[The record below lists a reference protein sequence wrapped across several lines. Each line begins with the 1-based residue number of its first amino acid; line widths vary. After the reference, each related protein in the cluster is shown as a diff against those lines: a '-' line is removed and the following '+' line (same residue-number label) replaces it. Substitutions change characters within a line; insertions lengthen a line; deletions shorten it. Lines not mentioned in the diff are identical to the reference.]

1 MSVSIGRV
9 AYIATWDATSLTKGV
24 LSAQQMFREQKKIT
38 QAMQSPLEKYV
49 TGLGNLQKMSEKY
62 PDIARQRHVLE
73 QQLEMTYLKQAKAV
87 RVLTDE
93 ETRRLKALSTP
104 GGKGKTGPMRSAAE
118 LKAEGDREKA
128 ERDRQARDRGMATR
142 KMIEDID
149 KQATAGRKALQER
162 LAAFKKEKSV
172 EQQAERDRETM
183 RQKQMAA
190 GFKAAAFAK
199 RLEEER
205 IALQNKQ
212 MAAAYKAVAF
222 HKQLQDKEIK
232 DQRDAARKLV
242 KERYAGHKGQAD
254 LDKRRQKEEEENVR
268 RARKALEKRLEDR
281 KRYNIQMR
289 EKIRES
295 MKYHQEENAGFL
307 ASGGG
312 KAAGAGAGGS
322 AAVGA
327 LGGTLI
333 AKLGMRAGIAA
344 IPALAVNRMNAIN
357 NSEFSNMHRDL
368 ERTKAS
374 LTVFSGSLE
383 RSNKML
389 QEMRSL
395 SAETGV
401 SFAGFT
407 RGARTLLQFG
417 MNADRVLPM
426 MKQITIVTG
435 GNAERMESLSLAM
448 AQVNAAGKLMGQEL
462 IQSVNAGWTP
472 ANQIMKEM
480 NWNMGEFRRQME
492 LGNISSGMV
501 FNALQKDIEA
511 GGLYFGFLEE
521 LEGTSAR
528 THDRMMA
535 DWEQMSA
542 NIGESI
548 SPLTDKW
555 NEILSRMAT
564 DISGTV
570 SMLIPPKEDSRLRR
584 IEESFKNIRKE
595 GHLTHNQLQHMK
607 DAGFNP
613 AAVIMKEM
621 QWSAH
626 QFKEKL
632 DAGRVS
638 ALLVANALKETG
650 KYTEMLAKAEGITVE
665 QFNLRIEKQRKIKMA
680 ADQARIKMEEMEA
693 AREENR
699 QAGIFAMPQLQFD
712 VLSGAGAFA
721 DQDLERFNR
730 YVSLMDEAHRNKA
743 VIDFASHRNIDSI
756 LGMLDD
762 QLQIELK
769 QLDVMED
776 KAKAA
781 KKYDEIMENSR
792 KLNAELTEDPI
803 VARLAELEIARSL
816 GQMSQVTFDKAAA
829 DTVAGS
835 GGSGGTTLASNIQQ
849 NSQDA
854 YRFLVGSQDRTAKEQ
869 MKVSKDQKTLQ
880 EKMVKALE
888 RANEL
893 LDEIADGAIG
903 PA

>member
-73 QQLEMTYLKQAKAV
+73 QQLELTYLKQAKAV

-104 GGKGKTGPMRSAAE
+104 GGKAVGPDGE
-118 LKAEGDREKA
+118 V
-128 ERDRQARDRGMATR
+128 ARL
-142 KMIEDID
+142 
-149 KQATAGRKALQER
+149 RKAHNER
-162 LAAFKKEKSV
+162 V
-172 EQQAERDRETM
+172 
-183 RQKQMAA
+183 
-190 GFKAAAFAK
+190 
-199 RLEEER
+199 
-205 IALQNKQ
+205 ALQNKQ
-212 MAAAYKAVAF
+212 MAAAYKAVKF

-232 DQRDAARKLV
+232 DQRDAARKLI
-242 KERYAGHKGQAD
+242 KERYAGHKAAAD
-254 LDKRRQKEEEENVR
+254 LDKRRQKKEEDNVR
-268 RARKALEKRLEDR
+268 LARKALEKRLHDR

-289 EKIRES
+289 QEIRNS
-295 MKYHQEENAGFL
+295 VKYHQEENAGFL
-307 ASGGG
+307 ASGAAG
-312 KAAGAGAGGS
+312 KSSGAGAGG
-322 AAVGA
+322 AAAAGA
-327 LGGTLI
+327 LGGGLL
-333 AKLGMRAGIAA
+333 AKIGMRAGLAA
-344 IPALAVNRMNAIN
+344 LPALAVNRMNALN
-357 NSEFSNMHRDL
+357 NSEFANMHRDL

-389 QEMRSL
+389 QEMRDL
-395 SAETGV
+395 SAQTGV

-417 MNADRVLPM
+417 MNADLVLPM

-501 FNALQKDIEA
+501 FNALKKDIEA

-521 LEGTSAR
+521 LEGSSAR

-542 NIGESI
+542 NVGESI
-548 SPLTDKW
+548 SPITDMW
-555 NEILSRMAT
+555 NKFLSLLAKDVSMN
-564 DISGTV
+564 V
-570 SMLIPPKEDSRLRR
+570 SMLMPVKDDNRLQRM
-584 IEESFKNIRKE
+584 EESFSRIRKS
-595 GHLTHNQLQHMK
+595 GHLTAETMQHMK
-607 DAGFNP
+607 DAGFDP

-650 KYTEMLAKAEGITVE
+650 KYTELLAKAEGITVE
-665 QFNLRIEKQRKIKMA
+665 QFNLRIEKERKVKLA
-680 ADQARIKMEEMEA
+680 ADQARMKMEEMEA

-712 VLSGAGAFA
+712 VLSGAGAFTE
-721 DQDLERFNR
+721 QDLERFNR

-743 VIDFASHRNIDSI
+743 VIDFASHRNINSI

-769 QLDVMED
+769 QLDAMED

-781 KKYDEIMENSR
+781 KKFEEIMENSR

-816 GQMSQVTFDKAAA
+816 GQMTQATFDKAATDA
-829 DTVAGS
+829 VAGAGGS
-835 GGSGGTTLASNIQQ
+835 GGSTTLASKITQ